1 MPRLLVVDDDSRV
14 RRFVRDVLVEADY
27 EVTAVGDAESAVAR
41 LLSFRPDAFILDIH
55 LPGMDGLSL
64 ARKLR
69 KIHAKRPIPV
79 VVISVRTDPQHKVK
93 AHASGAITYLEK
105 PFRKEDLLDAVRL
118 ALGVKSRHEK

>member
-1 MPRLLVVDDDSRV
+1 MARLLVVDDDARV
-14 RRFVRDVLVEADY
+14 RRFVRDVLVEADH
-27 EVTAVGDAESAVAR
+27 EVAAVGDAESAVAR
-41 LLSFRPDAFILDIH
+41 LLAFRPDAFVLDIH

-64 ARKLR
+64 AHKLR
-69 KIHAKRPIPV
+69 KLNAPV
-79 VVISVRTDPQHKVK
+79 VVISVGTDPQHKVK

>member
-1 MPRLLVVDDDSRV
+1 MARLLVVDDDARV

-27 EVTAVGDAESAVAR
+27 QVTAVGDAESAVAR
-41 LLSFRPDAFILDIH
+41 LLAFRPDAFIIDIH

-69 KIHAKRPIPV
+69 KLNVPV

-118 ALGVKSRHEK
+118 ALGEKSRHGK

>member
-69 KIHAKRPIPV
+69 KIHAKQPIPV

>member
-1 MPRLLVVDDDSRV
+1 MARLLVVDDDSRV

-27 EVTAVGDAESAVAR
+27 EVAAVGDAESAVAR
-41 LLSFRPDAFILDIH
+41 LLAFRPDAFVLDIH

-69 KIHAKRPIPV
+69 KLHAKHPIPV

-118 ALGVKSRHEK
+118 ALGVKSRREK

>member
-1 MPRLLVVDDDSRV
+1 MARLLVVDDDARV

-41 LLSFRPDAFILDIH
+41 LLAFRPDAFILDVH

-69 KIHAKRPIPV
+69 KLNVPV
-79 VVISVRTDPQHKVK
+79 VVISVRTDPQQKVK

-118 ALGVKSRHEK
+118 ALGVKSRHGK